1 MSRYFGTCY
10 PNIYLKPGLPYIII
24 NKKKIYLYF
33 IMNITCDCKTI
44 TIMIILA
51 LLLALLFGVLIFRVN
66 KQKKED
72 CGCDNP
78 D

>member
-1 MSRYFGTCY
+1 
-10 PNIYLKPGLPYIII
+10 
-24 NKKKIYLYF
+24 
-33 IMNITCDCKTI
+33 MNITCDCKTI
-44 TIMIILA
+44 TIIVILA

-66 KQKKED
+66 KQKEED